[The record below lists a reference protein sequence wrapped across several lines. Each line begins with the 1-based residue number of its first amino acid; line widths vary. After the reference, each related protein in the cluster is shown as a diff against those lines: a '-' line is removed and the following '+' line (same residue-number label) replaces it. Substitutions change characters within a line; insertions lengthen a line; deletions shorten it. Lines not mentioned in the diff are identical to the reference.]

1 MAKKTKL
8 NKISKLIQKD
18 TNYFIH
24 IFESNKDL
32 DNFEFIDLETF
43 FKKHKKN
50 ESCNDILISDLLEYF
65 SEADSLEVLSGI
77 LSKMKKGSRLYVQ
90 GTDILSVCSSLIN
103 NQITPS
109 MFNMIVYGLGKKH
122 MFTFGN
128 IKSLLSGQNLQ
139 INQIKFINGINYYIE
154 CTKL

>member
-1 MAKKTKL
+1 MAKKSKL
-8 NKISKLIQKD
+8 KKISKLIQKE

-24 IFESNKDL
+24 IFESNKNIE
-32 DNFEFIDLETF
+32 NFDFIDLEAF
-43 FKKHKKN
+43 FKKHKKD

-65 SEADSLEVLSGI
+65 NETEGLEVLSGL
-77 LSKMKKGSRLYVQ
+77 LSKMKKGGKLYVQ

-122 MFTFGN
+122 MFTVGS